1 MTIPLFF
8 STTNRIIEKS
18 RVNVLDRMSI
28 NRVNIVEILVVPGES
43 LAPPTPT
50 IPSTWRRTRPRQL
63 CSTRLQLKVF
73 KDANSTPYLQMKK
86 NIYIMI
92 NNIIN

>member
-1 MTIPLFF
+1 
-8 STTNRIIEKS
+8 
-18 RVNVLDRMSI
+18 MSI

-73 KDANSTPYLQMKK
+73 KDYNSTPYLQMKK
-86 NIYIMI
+86 KYIYIY
-92 NNIIN
+92 NN